1 MEMERG
7 FQEINQYDDS
17 MFPVGIY
24 VVTKESIIPRGRG
37 FRDFHWHEELQIT
50 LALEGDLTI
59 RVHTRDYELKEGE
72 GIFINRNLLHAV
84 TCMSEHGKYASLN
97 FPEKLLSFFPGSR
110 MEQKDVLPYTGGNA
124 FEAVALERDIPW
136 QKKLLDL
143 AQQSCRVLAKRQTW
157 EATGEE
163 IPEYQVAVN
172 LVHFWMIFLQNMSGQ
187 MQPPARGDIRKRERI
202 QTMLSFIQENY
213 MTQIR
218 LEDIA
223 ASASVSP
230 GECCRSFKSF
240 FGRSPGRY
248 LSGYRIMKSQELLS
262 GKGSAFT
269 VTEAVLAVGFCD
281 TSYFIQ
287 CFKKETGMTP
297 GEYRDRKC

>member
-97 FPEKLLSFFPGSR
+97 FPEKLLSFFPGVVWNRR
-110 MEQKDVLPYTGGNA
+110 MFCLTREEMLLRQW
-124 FEAVALERDIPW
+124 PW
-136 QKKLLDL
+136 K
-143 AQQSCRVLAKRQTW
+143 
-157 EATGEE
+157 E
-163 IPEYQVAVN
+163 IF
-172 LVHFWMIFLQNMSGQ
+172 HG
-187 MQPPARGDIRKRERI
+187 R
-202 QTMLSFIQENY
+202 
-213 MTQIR
+213 
-218 LEDIA
+218 
-223 ASASVSP
+223 
-230 GECCRSFKSF
+230 RSF
-240 FGRSPGRY
+240 
-248 LSGYRIMKSQELLS
+248 
-262 GKGSAFT
+262 
-269 VTEAVLAVGFCD
+269 
-281 TSYFIQ
+281 
-287 CFKKETGMTP
+287 
-297 GEYRDRKC
+297 